1 MSVDTAEQFYEQL
14 QSSRL
19 LTAEQLADLHEEVL
33 ADKALA
39 ASRFADSLIER
50 GVITDW
56 QARQM
61 LAARH
66 AFFVGKYKLL
76 ERLGVGGMGTV
87 YKAYHPMTDR
97 IVALKLVNKAI
108 LANPPAVARFRT
120 EVRLIC
126 SLNHPNIITAY
137 DADSVGEM
145 HFLVM
150 EFGQG
155 RDLRSWLKEFG
166 PLPIN
171 WACDC
176 IRQAALAL
184 DHAHQR
190 GLVHRDIKPE
200 NLLVEGADPT
210 TSPRVKLLDMG
221 LARLMGEEPAEDA
234 ALASAGKLM
243 GTPDYISPE
252 QATAARDAD
261 IRSDI
266 YSLGTTFFKI
276 LTDRVPFEGGDLRQ
290 RLMARLLT
298 DAPRV
303 SSCRADV
310 PPELDEVVARMLA
323 REPDDRFQTPV
334 EVAQALYPYTFE
346 GERIGTGPAGENAAV
361 DSALG
366 NFFNRL
372 SEEQDAVAAP
382 RASKPVATKAARNV
396 SEGSAPVIQI
406 ASEGPTA
413 VARQAALTVPAA
425 VVPLN
430 SPGTTEPE
438 VAEQDESPTNKRVG
452 ERGRRKGTDRRNM
465 VIGVAV
471 GAALALPVVG
481 VMYWMVRPATLVIEW
496 PAKERR
502 GAQLLIDGDPEGIP
516 RGNPVEISLSPG
528 KHRVVL
534 RRRGYDPIEWNV
546 DLARGDREMKRVAWE
561 KTDLSQPFTFGRSE
575 KK

>member
-33 ADKALA
+33 ADKTLA
-39 ASRFADSLIER
+39 ANRLAEGLIKR
-50 GVITDW
+50 GVITEW

-76 ERLGVGGMGTV
+76 ERLGAGGMGTV

-97 IVALKLVNKAI
+97 VVALKLVNKAV
-108 LANPPAVARFRT
+108 LASPPAVARFRT

-155 RDLRSWLKEFG
+155 RDLRIWLKEFG

-176 IRQAALAL
+176 IRQAAFAL

-210 TSPRVKLLDMG
+210 MPPRVKLLDMG
-221 LARLMGEEPAEDA
+221 LARLMHEEPAEDA
-234 ALASAGKLM
+234 ELAGAGKLM

-266 YSLGTTFFKI
+266 YSLGATFYKI
-276 LTDRVPFEGGDLRQ
+276 LTDHVPFEGGDLRQ

-303 SSCRADV
+303 SGRRADV
-310 PPELDEVVARMLA
+310 PPALDEIVARMLA
-323 REPDDRFQTPV
+323 REPESRYQTPA
-334 EVAQALYPYTFE
+334 EVAEALFPFTFE
-346 GERIGTGPAGENAAV
+346 GEKITASVGTAGEGADV

-366 NFFNRL
+366 SFFNRM
-372 SEEQDAVAAP
+372 SEEQEAVVTTYTAKPATAA
-382 RASKPVATKAARNV
+382 KPAVNQPAIVQPAIVPQPAMAA
-396 SEGSAPVIQI
+396 
-406 ASEGPTA
+406 
-413 VARQAALTVPAA
+413 PAA
-425 VVPLN
+425 VVPLDM
-430 SPGTTEPE
+430 PHIA
-438 VAEQDESPTNKRVG
+438 VAEKAPASDPASAAG
-452 ERGRRKGTDRRNM
+452 ERAPARGRRKGTDRRNL

-481 VMYWMVRPATLVIEW
+481 IMYWAVRPATLVLNW

-502 GAQLLIDGDPEGIP
+502 GAQLLIDGEPEGIP
-516 RGNPVEISLSPG
+516 RGNPVELSLSPG

-534 RRRGYDPIEWNV
+534 RRRGYDPIEWSLE
-546 DLARGDREMKRVAWE
+546 LARGDREVKRVVWE

-575 KK
+575 K